1 MRFERLSIAGF
12 KSFADPVE
20 VEILPGLTGIVGP
33 NGCGKSNVVEAL
45 RWVMG
50 TASAKALRAG
60 GMEDVVFGGTESAAP
75 AKKGRRGR
83 SARRWA
89 EVTLSLANEGRAGPE
104 AFRDQPTL
112 EVSRRIVRGAD
123 GTNSTY
129 RVNGREVRARDV
141 QILFADT
148 GSGANSPAL
157 VRQGQINEIIAAKPE
172 QRRRLLEEAAG
183 ITGLHARR
191 HEAELR
197 LRAAAQNL
205 ERLDDALGGLEARR
219 ATLARQARAALR
231 YRDLSEALRR
241 AEALVTWRR
250 WRAAQDAATAASEA
264 LKEAESEARAGR
276 AAAEAADEALR
287 AANASLPAR
296 HREEAEAATALAEA
310 RSAAART
317 AEEVRQAESV
327 VARLRE
333 ASERVAA
340 DLARETAL
348 RDEARDV
355 RSRQAEELAA
365 LSGAEDEAPD
375 ALDAGAETARRAL
388 DEAEE
393 AARAARAAAAEAERT
408 SSLARARAEGAAR
421 DAARLHRERGE
432 VSAALTALPEEDDEA
447 DTLLRLRDE
456 AAAALAD
463 AEQAAASAEAAR
475 ASAEAAARAADA
487 PRLEAARRAGE
498 LDAERAALA
507 RVLSADAPAEGA
519 MIDRIRT
526 EEGYEAALAAALGDA
541 LTASEDRSTDR
552 FWREGAQADAGAL
565 PGDAVPLADMTEAPD
580 VLRPALSAIGVVPDA
595 DGAGLI
601 GDLRPGQCLVSREGG
616 LWRWDGYVRHAGAE
630 TAAAARLAQRRR
642 LEAVER
648 EARAAQDDAARAQA
662 RSEAAASEARRAQE
676 AEKAARSQ
684 LRDARMTLTRTDEQ
698 LRGAEARRAA
708 TGAKRE
714 ALSARLAPLMR
725 ALAEAEDAQSQ
736 ADEALK
742 SVDPSPARHAAEA
755 AETQLRGA
763 REDEQSAR
771 EAAARH
777 RREVETRQRRARDLR
792 ETSADWARREAGAAE
807 RVASLDKVRADL
819 ARQLT
824 EAEAV
829 PAALRDRA
837 AAGGRAATEAEARRE
852 AARVGLRAAEAE
864 TREAEEERR
873 RAEARAAEA
882 GEARGR
888 QQALAE
894 AAARDAKAA
903 TEAARHAAGG
913 EPDRL
918 LVLAAPDGEP
928 PALAEAEA
936 ARDDLAARRERLGAV
951 NLVAERELK
960 ELSEELDAMLAERG
974 DCEAAVAKLRAA
986 VASLSRDGR
995 ARLREAFDAVNE
1007 QFGALFEQLFGGGD
1021 ARLELTGDDLLEAGL
1036 EVLASPP
1043 GKKLSSLSLMSGG
1056 EQALTATAL
1065 IFAVF
1070 LARPAPIC
1078 VLDEVDAPLDDANVD
1093 RFCGLLRAMTERT
1106 QTRFLVVTHHPLTMS
1121 RMDRLYGVTMGEPG
1135 VSRLV
1140 SVDLQAAEE
1149 MAA

>member
-60 GMEDVVFGGTESAAP
+60 GMEDVVFGGTEGAGAGS
-75 AKKGRRGR
+75 GRRGR

-89 EVTLSLANEGRAGPE
+89 EVTLSLANEGQEGPE

-112 EVSRRIVRGAD
+112 EVSRRIVRGAE

-129 RVNGREVRARDV
+129 HVNGREVRARDV

-231 YRDLSEALRR
+231 YRDLSDALRR

-250 WRAAQDAATAASEA
+250 WRGAQDTAAAADEA
-264 LKEAESEARAGR
+264 LGAAEAEAGQAR
-276 AAAEAADEALR
+276 AAAAAADEALR
-287 AANASLPAR
+287 TANAALPAR
-296 HREEAEAATALAEA
+296 HREEAEATTALAEA
-310 RSAAART
+310 RSAEART
-317 AEEVRQAESV
+317 TEEVRQAEGV
-327 VARLRE
+327 IARLRE
-333 ASERVAA
+333 ASERVRA
-340 DLARETAL
+340 DLNRETAL
-348 RDEARDV
+348 RDEARGV
-355 RSRQAEELAA
+355 RARQAEELKA

-375 ALDAGAETARRAL
+375 ALDVEAEAARRAL
-388 DEAEE
+388 EEAEE
-393 AARAARAAAAEAERT
+393 TARAARAAASEAERT
-408 SSLARARAEGAAR
+408 ASLARARAEGAAR
-421 DAARLHRERGE
+421 DAARLRRERDE
-432 VSAALTALPEEDDEA
+432 VRAALGALPAGGDEA

-463 AEQAAASAEAAR
+463 AEQAAASAEATR
-475 ASAEAAARAADA
+475 ASAEAAARTADA
-487 PRLEAARRAGE
+487 PRLEAERRAGE
-498 LDAERAALA
+498 LEAERAALA

-541 LTASEDRSTDR
+541 LTASEDQGTDR
-552 FWREGAQADAGAL
+552 FWREGSQADASGL
-565 PGDAVPLADMTEAPD
+565 PGGAVPLADVTEAPS
-580 VLRPALSAIGVVPDA
+580 VLSRALSAIGVVPDA
-595 DGAGLI
+595 DGADLLRE
-601 GDLRPGQCLVSREGG
+601 LRPGQCLVSREGG
-616 LWRWDGYVRHAGAE
+616 LWRWDGYVRRAGAE

-642 LEAVER
+642 LEAVGQEAN
-648 EARAAQDDAARAQA
+648 EARDAADRAQA
-662 RSEAAASEARRAQE
+662 RSEAAAAAARDAHE
-676 AEKAARSQ
+676 AEKAARAR
-684 LRDARMTLTRTDEQ
+684 LRDARVTLTRTDEQ

-708 TGAKRE
+708 ESAKRE
-714 ALSARLAPLMR
+714 ALSARLAPLAS
-725 ALAEAEDAQSQ
+725 ALSEAEGAQTEADDA
-736 ADEALK
+736 LGTL
-742 SVDPSPARHAAEA
+742 DPGPARQAAEA
-755 AETQLRGA
+755 AEAQLREA
-763 REDEQSAR
+763 RRNEQSAR

-777 RREVETRQRRARDLR
+777 RREVEARRRRARELHEAR
-792 ETSADWARREAGAAE
+792 ADWARREESAE
-807 RVASLDKVRADL
+807 ARVASLSKVRDDL
-819 ARQLT
+819 ARQLA

-829 PAALRDRA
+829 PVALRDRA
-837 AAGGRAATEAEARRE
+837 SAGGQAVAEAKARRE
-852 AARVGLRAAEAE
+852 AARAALQAAEAA
-864 TREAEEERR
+864 TREAEDERR

-888 QQALAE
+888 CQALAE
-894 AAARDAKAA
+894 AARSDARAA
-903 TEAARHAAGG
+903 TETARHAAGG
-913 EPDRL
+913 EPARL
-918 LVLAAPDGEP
+918 LAMADLDGEP

-936 ARDDLAARRERLGAV
+936 TRDDLTARRERLGAV
-951 NLVAERELK
+951 NLVAERELR

-995 ARLREAFDAVNE
+995 ARLREAFDAVSE

-1021 ARLELTGDDLLEAGL
+1021 ARLELIGDDPLEAGL
-1036 EVLASPP
+1036 EVFASPP
-1043 GKKLSSLSLMSGG
+1043 GKKLASLSLMSGG

-1070 LARPAPIC
+1070 LSAPAPIC
-1078 VLDEVDAPLDDANVD
+1078 VLDEVDAPLDDANVE
-1093 RFCGLLRAMTERT
+1093 RFCDLLRAMTERT
-1106 QTRFLVVTHHPLTMS
+1106 DTRFLVVTHHPLTMS
-1121 RMDRLYGVTMGEPG
+1121 RMDRLYGVTMAEAG

-1140 SVDLQAAEE
+1140 SVDLRAAEE